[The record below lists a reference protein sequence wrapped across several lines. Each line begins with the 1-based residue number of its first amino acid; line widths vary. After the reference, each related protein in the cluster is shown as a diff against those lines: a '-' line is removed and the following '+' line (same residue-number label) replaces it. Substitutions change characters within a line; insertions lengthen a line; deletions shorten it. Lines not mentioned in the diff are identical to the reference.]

1 MKKYIIYL
9 VVLTAILSLC
19 FVCISGCGD
28 NIEPETPPIETTS
41 IESTTPESTSP
52 ESTTPEMTAP
62 ESPPVEPTAP
72 ETLAEIFDIITPV
85 EIEPLTL
92 GDDGEYENVIRCYSM
107 SGAYEAVESVTNSFR
122 IGNQNF
128 YDMVLE
134 SKRVYA
140 DSGNDYCYSFE
151 KYRQCRVDVYTDG
164 GFEVKYN
171 DEALYHYVDDDFVLG
186 ENTLIEYVKETV
198 LLYSD
203 IDFSKYDVHITTW
216 SGKGDISGFTARAD
230 AAIKGYN
237 VRFQRKAINGIV
249 VLDFIW
255 VYCDPSGN
263 IYQIKVEGQ
272 TNAWYE
278 SELDTEAYLAA
289 TEKFNV
295 SSKPIQINV
304 YDGRIV
310 WNSPREDVTGVDYIF

>member
-1 MKKYIIYL
+1 MRRMYSVLLIA
-9 VVLTAILSLC
+9 VLTLC

-28 NIEPETPPIETTS
+28 NVEPETPPVETTS
-41 IESTTPESTSP
+41 IESTTPELTPP
-52 ESTTPEMTAP
+52 ES
-62 ESPPVEPTAP
+62 TAP
-72 ETLAEIFDIITPV
+72 ETLVDIFDIITPL
-85 EIEPLTL
+85 EIEPLKL
-92 GDDGEYENVIRCYSM
+92 GDDGEYENVIRCYSV
-107 SGAYEAVESVTNSFR
+107 SGTYESVESVTRSFR
-122 IGNQNF
+122 IGSQNF
-128 YDMVLE
+128 CDMVI
-134 SKRVYA
+134 KNKTVY
-140 DSGNDYCYSFE
+140 DESGNDYYYAFE
-151 KYRQCRVDVYTDG
+151 KYRQCTVDVYTDG

-171 DEALYHYVDDDFVLG
+171 DEALYHYVDDDFVLCAD
-186 ENTLIEYVKETV
+186 TLIEYAKETV

-203 IDFSKYDVHITTW
+203 IDFSKYDVRITTRCERE
-216 SGKGDISGFTARAD
+216 DINGFTD
-230 AAIKGYN
+230 QTDNAIRGYG
-237 VRFQRKAINGIV
+237 VTFQRKAINGIV

-255 VYCDPSGN
+255 VECDPLGN